1 VRQEVFDF
9 SPPVVALSSLDARK
23 PKPAIRKKL
32 GRAALNILGRLQE
45 GPASWRDL
53 QAVGGRRFSARLH
66 EIRDAGHV
74 IIGPEPLPE
83 RGQLETTVRNPG
95 GDDMYELRQ
104 GH

>member
-1 VRQEVFDF
+1 
-9 SPPVVALSSLDARK
+9 
-23 PKPAIRKKL
+23 
-32 GRAALNILGRLQE
+32 
-45 GPASWRDL
+45 
-53 QAVGGRRFSARLH
+53 VGGRRFSARLH

-83 RGQLETTVRNPG
+83 RGQFETTVRNAG